1 MPISVGYGPISSAM
15 ELAQQSGKGQ
25 DYWRRF
31 AAGQQQ
37 LDRLDRQASQALQL
51 RSQQA
56 QEAMA
61 MDRLRQQER
70 QAQATLGQRQ
80 AETAALGKYRAAQE
94 TRAVSGEQ
102 RAVAGESRRGKEF
115 EFRMEKGRQQMD
127 LAGQREQRL
136 IGQQEAKQARWH
148 QSAEAKK
155 LGGLIG
161 QAAKAEDQARRNIK
175 VYSTKDFMDQE
186 VPKQGKEKEYTQ
198 AFVDLA
204 RATEARKAA
213 QALYQ
218 QQLAQ
223 QAEPDLPQYGA
234 EAAAQMQQQAP
245 RPPEM
250 VREENINNVVEQ
262 LLLAIS
268 EGKLGQSELMI
279 FRTIRKYTNS
289 LDPSITDEVIDR
301 VKKGMTR

>member
-1 MPISVGYGPISSAM
+1 MPIRVDYGPISSAM
-15 ELAQQSGKGQ
+15 ELAQQAGKGQ

-37 LDRLDRQASQALQL
+37 LDRLDRQTQQALQL

-80 AETAALGKYRAAQE
+80 AETAALEKYRAAQE

-102 RAVAGESRRGKEF
+102 RAVAGEARRGKEF

-136 IGQQEAKQARWH
+136 IEQQEASEERFYETTAGKKLKRATALASGQERRAYKRIKD
-148 QSAEAKK
+148 ATDEFGYAKK
-155 LGGLIG
+155 PKELADANIAWSVATKVL
-161 QAAKAEDQARRNIK
+161 QAAE
-175 VYSTKDFMDQE
+175 
-186 VPKQGKEKEYTQ
+186 
-198 AFVDLA
+198 
-204 RATEARKAA
+204 
-213 QALYQ
+213 
-218 QQLAQ
+218 
-223 QAEPDLPQYGA
+223 QAEKDALFQNTQLPQYGA
-234 EAAAQMQQQAP
+234 EAAAQMQRQAP

-262 LLLAIS
+262 ILLAIS
-268 EGKLGQSELMI
+268 QGKLGQSELMI

-289 LDPSITDEVIDR
+289 LDPSITDEVIER
-301 VKKGMTR
+301 VKKGM